1 MCTWDFQGTDAQPGV
16 FPADVLPV
24 ADRSANSSVVAA
36 SGLSDGVASLGA
48 LRGLGSQ
55 PPQIQG
61 STWHSVPSRRGLR
74 CSCVTVNT
82 FLPCRGL
89 VSSWQSGRHKPTLEA
104 FSRDV
109 VRLDNFG
116 GFFRLFGKNKL
127 KGKFSRGENRNTVRV
142 IGTALCQRLVGRQTA
157 DERAKHPPPPPSAP
171 WRRSRRGVA
180 LRQRNKSHVAH
191 PHGG

>member
-1 MCTWDFQGTDAQPGV
+1 MPS
-16 FPADVLPV
+16 PAC
-24 ADRSANSSVVAA
+24 
-36 SGLSDGVASLGA
+36 SLLTSCPWPIGA
-48 LRGLGSQ
+48 LTLRLSPPLGFLTEWPAWAPSGVWGHS